1 MRVVVWV
8 VSALLAVAFLAV
20 GLGKLVS
27 SGADLEAAASG
38 IPVVLFRIAGVA
50 EVLGAVGLVLP
61 AATRVR
67 PWLTPLAAVCL
78 TATMACAVVAN
89 LVVGGGATAVL
100 PLVLGLLS
108 AFVAWARRGPCAVAP
123 RAATGPDVIGGVASS
138 PRS

>member
-61 AATRVR
+61 AATRCVR
-67 PWLTPLAAVCL
+67 
-78 TATMACAVVAN
+78 
-89 LVVGGGATAVL
+89 G
-100 PLVLGLLS
+100 
-108 AFVAWARRGPCAVAP
+108 
-123 RAATGPDVIGGVASS
+123 
-138 PRS
+138 